1 MLSSDER
8 KTNSYLLTSDDPSDS
23 SSVSLFII
31 RQSSPFVD
39 DCMISE
45 PEYALDVSLA
55 RECELRII
63 DEWISFELVT
73 VIERLK

>member
-1 MLSSDER
+1 MLNKSLVFFR
-8 KTNSYLLTSDDPSDS
+8 NSIYSNKIFTSDDPSDS

-31 RQSSPFVD
+31 NESSPFVD

-63 DEWISFELVT
+63 GE
-73 VIERLK
+73 